1 MKSHDVG
8 IIGYGSSVYEKNG
21 SQPTFA
27 YLADAAAACLASAGI
42 AKSDI
47 DGIALSSF
55 HAPPDTP
62 VTLAEYLG
70 LELNWAN
77 FFAAASAGPVMTVM
91 DAVRAVDSGVAKCV
105 LVIGGDS
112 RTMADFR
119 HLISRFNYAVQNY
132 AAPLNFGGMNGF
144 FSMIQRRHMH
154 EYGTTR
160 EQLGR
165 IAVAQRHNGM
175 RNPLSLFKK
184 ELTLDDYLNARLIA
198 DPLRLYDCP
207 MPASGADAILVA
219 PLDRAQPGKGVR
231 LMSGFQR
238 HNHLPGELS
247 PLSGG
252 WETFRDKLFDEAG
265 VSHADIDLVQLY
277 DDYPIMVSIQ
287 LEDLGF
293 CAKGEVGPFLERN
306 TMTFD
311 GTLPL
316 NTGGGQLSCA
326 ATAGGGGL
334 IGVLETTCQLR
345 GEAGARQVKNAR
357 TGLVSGFGMVS
368 YGHGLSSSA
377 LILQKASN

>member
-1 MKSHDVG
+1 MRSDDVG

-21 SQPTFA
+21 TQPTFA
-27 YLADAAAACLASAGI
+27 YLADAAAACLESAGI
-42 AKSDI
+42 SKQEI
-47 DGIALSSF
+47 DGVALSSF
-55 HAPPDTP
+55 HAPPDNA
-62 VTLAEYLG
+62 VTLGEYLG
-70 LELNWAN
+70 LELKWAH
-77 FFAAASAGPVMTVM
+77 FYTAASAGPVISVM
-91 DAVRAVDSGVAKCV
+91 EAVRAVESGVANCV
-105 LVIGGDS
+105 LCLGGDS
-112 RTMADFR
+112 RTMDDFR
-119 HLISRFNYAVQNY
+119 HLISRFNYAVANY

-154 EYGTTR
+154 EYGTKR

-165 IAVAQRHNGM
+165 IAVAQRHNGL
-175 RNPLSLFKK
+175 RNPQSIFTT

-219 PLDRAQPGKGVR
+219 PLDRARPGKGVR
-231 LMSGFQR
+231 ILSGFQR
-238 HNHLPGELS
+238 HNHLPGEIC
-247 PLSGG
+247 PLRGG
-252 WETFRDKLFDEAG
+252 WETFRESLFDEAG
-265 VSHADIDLVQLY
+265 VSHADLDLVQLY

-293 CAKGEVGPFLERN
+293 CKKGEVGQFLDSH

-311 GTLPL
+311 GSFPL

-334 IGVLETTCQLR
+334 IGVVETVCQLR
-345 GEAGARQVKNAR
+345 GEAGDRQVASAR

-368 YGHGLSSSA
+368 YGHGLSASA
-377 LILQKASN
+377 LILQKAGE